1 LPLTDPLIQQGME
14 ISGKWYLETV
24 FPDLAIM
31 LQVRQVLYSGKT
43 EYQSVEVLESETFGR
58 SLILDGKT
66 QSTERDEHIYH
77 ETLVH
82 PAMLMHPG
90 PRTVFI
96 GGGGEGGTLREVL
109 AHNSVVRVTMLDIDR
124 EVVELCRRYLP
135 QHHQGS
141 FEDPRVTLA
150 HEDAREYLSGTE
162 DTFDVMIM
170 DLVDPMEGGT
180 AFLLYTEEYYQIAKS
195 KLNPGGI
202 LVTQSGP
209 AGLLSYQEC
218 FTTIYN
224 TLGSIFKYP
233 APFQVHVPSFQT
245 LWGFT
250 LASDSP
256 LPSSS
261 ESQVD
266 ALAAKRIVKSLKYY
280 DGESHLSM
288 FALPKFLRDGFRQE
302 QRINRDAAPVFMV

>member
-1 LPLTDPLIQQGME
+1 ME

-24 FPDLAIM
+24 FPDLAMM
-31 LQVRQVLYSGKT
+31 LRVRQVLYSGKT
-43 EYQSVEVLESETFGR
+43 AYQNVEVLESKTFGR
-58 SLILDGKT
+58 SLVLDGKT

-109 AHNSVVRVTMLDIDR
+109 AHKSVDRVTMLDIDR

-141 FEDPRVTLA
+141 FEDPRVTLI
-150 HEDAREYLSGTE
+150 HEDARGYLLGTE

-224 TLGSIFKYP
+224 TLASIFKYT
-233 APFQVHVPSFQT
+233 APLQVHVPSFQT

-256 LPSSS
+256 LPSPS

-266 ALAAKRIVKSLKYY
+266 QLASERIAKSLKYY
-280 DGESHLSM
+280 DGESHRNM
-288 FALPKFLRDGFRQE
+288 FALPKFLREGFRQE